1 MPRTTASIS
10 QASSSRAQSSQP
22 TCEQRE
28 ILYET
33 TFDVNK
39 DFKNFEAT
47 QWAVQEFTRRGL
59 KKLFKPVTST
69 AYTKL
74 VVQFYSNLYTESNKR
89 GVLFSKV
96 KGKPVEVTTAD
107 IAAALKCNDDHPPVG
122 AQMDAQ
128 PEPFYMSQIIDDMC
142 GGQYA
147 DNKNNA
153 GSRSKLP
160 PQLWLVDSILYRNVC
175 PLGHKTQRRDPF
187 IQALYAF
194 YKGHWYSI
202 PSIIWD
208 QMNKF
213 WEGVIWKKTTTT
225 NSWGLPFPF
234 LLTHIMKK
242 KGIKGTP
249 EDGPVTEHP
258 FFGRNQWN
266 HSQSHMPR
274 GIRAP
279 VPVDEGLEDAEHM
292 EVEEPAA
299 QHGGEGEPV
308 GRNPWDRR
316 IKRLEQ
322 SIAQL
327 AKRFDT
333 QEEMLRAILNRLPP
347 VPEAS
352 SSAPP
357 GDPQ

>member
-59 KKLFKPVTST
+59 KKLFKPVTTT

-74 VVQFYSNLYTESNKR
+74 VVQFYSNLHTESNKR

-96 KGKPVEVTTAD
+96 KGQPVEVTTAD

-175 PLGHKTQRRDPF
+175 PLGHKTQRRDPI

-308 GRNPWDRR
+308 GRNPWNRR

>member
-1 MPRTTASIS
+1 
-10 QASSSRAQSSQP
+10 
-22 TCEQRE
+22 
-28 ILYET
+28 
-33 TFDVNK
+33 
-39 DFKNFEAT
+39 
-47 QWAVQEFTRRGL
+47 
-59 KKLFKPVTST
+59 
-69 AYTKL
+69 
-74 VVQFYSNLYTESNKR
+74 
-89 GVLFSKV
+89 
-96 KGKPVEVTTAD
+96 
-107 IAAALKCNDDHPPVG
+107 
-122 AQMDAQ
+122 
-128 PEPFYMSQIIDDMC
+128 
-142 GGQYA
+142 
-147 DNKNNA
+147 
-153 GSRSKLP
+153 
-160 PQLWLVDSILYRNVC
+160 
-175 PLGHKTQRRDPF
+175 
-187 IQALYAF
+187 
-194 YKGHWYSI
+194 
-202 PSIIWD
+202 
-208 QMNKF
+208 
-213 WEGVIWKKTTTT
+213 
-225 NSWGLPFPF
+225 
-234 LLTHIMKK
+234 MKK

>member
-1 MPRTTASIS
+1 MRPPLMSIG
-10 QASSSRAQSSQP
+10 
-22 TCEQRE
+22 
-28 ILYET
+28 
-33 TFDVNK
+33 

-59 KKLFKPVTST
+59 KKLFKPITST

-74 VVQFYSNLYTESNKR
+74 VVQFYSNLYTDCNRR
-89 GVLFSKV
+89 GVLFSNV

-107 IAAALKCNDDHPPVG
+107 IAAALKCNDDHPPVE

-128 PEPFYMSQIIDDMC
+128 PEPFYISQIIDDMC
-142 GGQYA
+142 GGKYA

-187 IQALYAF
+187 IQALYGF

-279 VPVDEGLEDAEHM
+279 VPVDEGMEDAEHM

-308 GRNPWDRR
+308 GRNPWDQLFE
-316 IKRLEQ
+316 RLEQ

-327 AKRFDT
+327 VKRFDT
-333 QEEMLRAILNRLPP
+333 QEEMLKAILDRLPQ
-347 VPEAS
+347 VPGAS
-352 SSAPP
+352 SSAPL

>member
-1 MPRTTASIS
+1 
-10 QASSSRAQSSQP
+10 
-22 TCEQRE
+22 
-28 ILYET
+28 
-33 TFDVNK
+33 
-39 DFKNFEAT
+39 
-47 QWAVQEFTRRGL
+47 
-59 KKLFKPVTST
+59 
-69 AYTKL
+69 
-74 VVQFYSNLYTESNKR
+74 
-89 GVLFSKV
+89 VLFSNV
-96 KGKPVEVTTAD
+96 KGKPVEVTTTD
-107 IAAALKCNDDHPPVG
+107 IAATLKCNDDHPLVE

-128 PEPFYMSQIIDDMC
+128 PEPFYISQIIDDMC

-160 PQLWLVDSILYRNVC
+160 PQLWLVDSILYRDVC

-213 WEGVIWKKTTTT
+213 WEGVLWKKTTTA

-249 EDGPVTEHP
+249 EDGPVTEHL

-266 HSQSHMPR
+266 HSQSHMPK

-279 VPVDEGLEDAEHM
+279 VPVDEGMEDAEHM

-308 GRNPWDRR
+308 GRNPWDQR
-316 IKRLEQ
+316 IERLEQ

-327 AKRFDT
+327 AKCFDT
-333 QEEMLRAILNRLPP
+333 QEEMLKAILDRLPP
-347 VPEAS
+347 VPGAS